1 MLTSSLFTRTRLGLR
16 VKEKGRVM
24 SVRMRNVRTGT
35 TGTFASPETLS
46 GEWVPVED
54 AVPVEKAPRRGK
66 AKGTKPAPEPAES
79 GK

>member
-1 MLTSSLFTRTRLGLR
+1 
-16 VKEKGRVM
+16 M

-46 GEWVPVED
+46 DEWVPVKDDE
-54 AVPVEKAPRRGK
+54 PVEKAPRRGK

>member
-1 MLTSSLFTRTRLGLR
+1 
-16 VKEKGRVM
+16 M

-46 GEWVPVED
+46 DEWVPVKDDEPVED